1 MEIHSLIKTLRMKQG
16 ISQQNVSEG
25 IMSRSAYSKF
35 ELGERALTTFEFDSI
50 MNRLDAHVSDLSDL
64 ENMED
69 PDSLKLRDLTYD
81 LYYNKLNINEVNEL
95 YKEIEA
101 KKDSSIDTFRNY
113 LITKYRFAGH
123 SEIIPPISL
132 EEVAELLDKIKE
144 KKYLTNY
151 YIQLIMDFTPI
162 FNSEQLIYLFDRLK
176 AYKIDWISPIEC
188 QYMYIL
194 PGAISNIADSLI
206 DCAVVDIKKIDRS
219 LLVHAE
225 EACDKLTEI
234 MELRPSLNYSL
245 LLKLHRIRI
254 EYYAGKNKKAKKEA
268 LTKAHKFKQEL
279 EFLVE
284 LKGYDDKKIETTA
297 DIALNSINNLINQGK
312 PGEIEYFFV

>member
-1 MEIHSLIKTLRMKQG
+1 MKIHFLIKTLRIKQG
-16 ISQQNVSEG
+16 ISQQSVSEG

-35 ELGERALTTFEFDSI
+35 ELGERALTTSEFNSI
-50 MNRLDAHVSDLSDL
+50 MNRLDAHITDLSDIA
-64 ENMED
+64 NMED
-69 PDSLKLRDLTYD
+69 PDSLRLRELTYQS
-81 LYYNKLNINEVNEL
+81 YYNSLNLQEVNKLYREL
-95 YKEIEA
+95 KRKREE
-101 KKDSSIDTFRNY
+101 SIDNYRNY
-113 LITKYRFAGH
+113 LIIKYRFAKK
-123 SEIIPPISL
+123 SETIPPISS
-132 EEVAELLDKIKE
+132 EEVNKLLDKIKE

-162 FNSEQLIYLFDRLK
+162 FNSEQLIYLFVRLK
-176 AYKIDWISPIEC
+176 TYKIDWISPIEC

-206 DCAVVDIKKIDRS
+206 DCAIVDIKKIDRS

-225 EACDKLTEI
+225 EACNKLTEI
-234 MELRPSLNYSL
+234 MELRPSLNYNL

-268 LTKAHKFKQEL
+268 LTKALKFKQEL

>member
-1 MEIHSLIKTLRMKQG
+1 MLRIKQG
-16 ISQQNVSEG
+16 ISQQIVSEG

-35 ELGERALTTFEFDSI
+35 ELGERALTTFEFDAI

-69 PDSLKLRDLTYD
+69 SDSLKLRDLTYD
-81 LYYNKLNINEVNEL
+81 LYYKKLDIDEVNNL

-101 KKDSSIDTFRNY
+101 KKENSIDTFRNY
-113 LITKYRFAGH
+113 LVIKYRFTNH
-123 SEIIPPISL
+123 SKTIPPISS
-132 EEVAELLDKIKE
+132 EEVSELMDKIKE
-144 KKYLTNY
+144 KEYLTNY
-151 YIQLIMDFTPI
+151 YIQIIMDFTPI
-162 FNSEQLIYLFDRLK
+162 FSPEQLIYLLDRLK
-176 AYKIDWISPIEC
+176 TYKIDWISPIEC

-206 DCAVVDIKKIDRS
+206 DYAVINTKKIDRS
-219 LLVHAE
+219 LLAYAE
-225 EACDKLTEI
+225 EACDKLSEI
-234 MELRPSLNYSL
+234 IELRPSLNCSL

-254 EYYAGKNKKAKKEA
+254 EYYAGKNKKEKKEA
-268 LTKAHKFKQEL
+268 LTKAHKFKKEL